1 MLSQAEQTK
10 IAIIALTRSGSD
22 LALRLQSGLPDSA
35 CYVPSRQHFAVAMG
49 ATGFGRL
56 NELFPELW
64 SRCDALVC
72 IMATGIVVRHIAPF
86 LRHKAEDPAVV
97 VLDERGQF
105 VISLVSGHLGGANRL
120 AREVA
125 RLTGGQ
131 PVITTASD
139 VQGKPALD
147 VMAQQAGLEI
157 ENIDRVARLA
167 RALLEEE
174 PIWIY
179 DPDGR
184 LKKYLKDHLGL
195 RWEMDDAKLGCPV
208 HTAPLSSESGQEQ
221 RGLAF
226 ESIGGTPSLSPYR
239 HGKGIQMLPQTALD
253 PTALGG
259 RGQGGE
265 RRPQPPAGP
274 GIWVSERSAPTGLFC
289 LKLRPR
295 NLVVGIGCNR
305 GTAAAEILEL
315 VRHVFQQGGLSLL
328 SIRNLASVD
337 LKADEPGILEAA
349 RTLGRPIQFCSREEI
364 ESTAV
369 PSPSEVVAK
378 HIGVR
383 SVCEATALLSASREG
398 RGVILI
404 PKQKTVNVTVAVVRV
419 AFPS

>member
-1 MLSQAEQTK
+1 MPGQAGQTS

-22 LALRLQSGLPDSA
+22 LALRLQSRLPDSA
-35 CYVPSRQHFAVAMG
+35 CYVPSRQNFAVAMG

-64 SRCDALVC
+64 FRHHALVC
-72 IMATGIVVRHIAPF
+72 IMATGIVVRHIAPL
-86 LRHKAEDPAVV
+86 LRHKTEDPAVV

-105 VISLVSGHLGGANRL
+105 VISLVSGHAGGANRL

-147 VMAQQAGLEI
+147 VIARKAGLEI
-157 ENIDRVARLA
+157 ENSDRVARLM
-167 RALLEEE
+167 RAILEDE

-179 DPDGR
+179 DPERR
-184 LKKYLKDHLGL
+184 LKKYLKDYPGV
-195 RWEMDDAKLGCPV
+195 RWVVDDAKLGCPV
-208 HTAPLSSESGQEQ
+208 HTAPLSSESGREL

-226 ESIGGTPSLSPYR
+226 ESIDGTPSPSPYR
-239 HGKGIQMLPQTALD
+239 HGKGIQMLPQTAID
-253 PTALGG
+253 STALGE

-274 GIWVSERSAPTGLFC
+274 GIWVSERSAAAGLYC

-315 VRHVFQQGGLSLL
+315 VRQVFQEGELSLL

-337 LKADEPGILEAA
+337 LKADEPGLLEAA
-349 RTLGRPIQFCSREEI
+349 RALGRPIQFCSREEI
-364 ESTAV
+364 DSTAV
-369 PSPSEVVAK
+369 PNPSEAVAK

-404 PKQKTVNVTVAVVRV
+404 PKQKTVNVTVAVARV